1 LSFEDLSRVVDECSS
16 NLEGLLLRHLGSQLK
31 WAEAK
36 FEANKLRKVISA
48 VNRNLS
54 QKARHDKMA
63 KLKAMVE
70 LGSGQKKCKK
80 TGHDEDTDLM
90 YGVADSDCGDPP
102 DCEIVMANKKC
113 VEPRKMLLQK
123 HRPNKVKVMIKQL
136 RKTTLELAKCVA
148 LAECLDEG
156 ARDHVGR
163 GTEGEGEDPAGC
175 LAGGSQGEGSPQDQG
190 SCER

>member
-1 LSFEDLSRVVDECSS
+1 VISVV
-16 NLEGLLLRHLGSQLK
+16 H
-31 WAEAK
+31 
-36 FEANKLRKVISA
+36 NKLKQKV
-48 VNRNLS
+48 LHY
-54 QKARHDKMA
+54 KLA
-63 KLKAMVE
+63 KPKNMVE
-70 LGSGQKKCKK
+70 LGSDQKKCKK
-80 TGHDEDTDLM
+80 AGYDEDIDLI

-102 DCEIVMANKKC
+102 TGEIVMANKNC
-113 VEPRKMLLQK
+113 VEPREMLLQK
-123 HRPNKVKVMIKQL
+123 HRPSKVKVMIKQL

-190 SCER
+190 SCERQGYG